1 MSIENNFT
9 EEMLDV
15 DLQRR
20 QHEYETAQPQSNQNN
35 KQTKK
40 IMEKTE
46 NTNRE
51 RLKELYGEYNLTPE
65 DVFKH
70 KKFNYIMI
78 TRTGVEKIMARD
90 DIKLSF
96 EVIENDMLNGC
107 VIKATAEMTKDGQE
121 VRIETFG
128 SATTKNCQLA
138 YYPEMAEK
146 RAKVRAILQIT
157 EFYSCGVYSED
168 EADSFKSPS
177 PEPKTTPTPK
187 RTGDGGL
194 GDVMIDYNDQGA

>member
-1 MSIENNFT
+1 M
-9 EEMLDV
+9 
-15 DLQRR
+15 
-20 QHEYETAQPQSNQNN
+20 TA
-35 KQTKK
+35 
-40 IMEKTE
+40 

-51 RLKELYGEYNLTPE
+51 RLKELYNHYNLTPE

-70 KKFNYIMI
+70 KKFGYIMI
-78 TRTGVEKIMARD
+78 TRTGVEKIMAKD

-96 EVIENDMLNGC
+96 EIVQSDMLNGC
-107 VIKATAEMTKDGQE
+107 VVKATALMNKDGKD
-121 VRIETFG
+121 VLIETFG

-168 EADSFKSPS
+168 EADDFKPTH
-177 PEPKTTPTPK
+177 KTTPTPK
-187 RTGDGGL
+187 QTGDGGL
-194 GDVMIDYNDQGA
+194 GDVMIDYNEQ

>member
-1 MSIENNFT
+1 MA
-9 EEMLDV
+9 D
-15 DLQRR
+15 
-20 QHEYETAQPQSNQNN
+20 
-35 KQTKK
+35 
-40 IMEKTE
+40 KTE

-51 RLKELYGEYNLTPE
+51 RLKELYEQYNLTPE

-70 KKFNYIMI
+70 QKFGYIMI
-78 TRTGVEKIMARD
+78 TRTGVEKIMAKD
-90 DIKLSF
+90 DIKLTY

-107 VIKATAEMTKDGQE
+107 VVKATAKMGDLT
-121 VRIETFG
+121 IETLG

-168 EADSFKSPS
+168 EADDFKKSNS
-177 PEPKTTPTPK
+177 
-187 RTGDGGL
+187 
-194 GDVMIDYNDQGA
+194 